1 MSKHYAPRRG
11 RVLIVDDQTD
21 ILEGMKALLE
31 IEGMDVITHD
41 SMITLP
47 LILRDANPDVILLDV
62 GLPALSG
69 SALFKLG
76 RQRLLRTDASVIL
89 FSGRSARELENLAEE
104 FGADGFVTKSQDPM
118 EIVARVQ
125 TWIGQR
131 RAQRAAQENGGS
143 NVATRTASPAAR

>member
-1 MSKHYAPRRG
+1 MNAQPKQRG

-47 LILRDANPDVILLDV
+47 LVLREADPDVILLDI

-76 RQRLLRTDASVIL
+76 RKRLLRTDASVIL
-89 FSGRSARELENLAEE
+89 FSGRSAGELETLAGE

-118 EIVARVQ
+118 EIVARIQ
-125 TWIGQR
+125 TWIGQH
-131 RAQRAAQENGGS
+131 RAQRASQVNGGS
-143 NVATRTASPAAR
+143 HVATRTASPAAR

>member
-1 MSKHYAPRRG
+1 MNAQPIRRG
-11 RVLIVDDQTD
+11 RVLIVDDETD

-31 IEGMDVITHD
+31 IEGIDVITHD

-47 LILRDANPDVILLDV
+47 LILRDADPDVILLDI

-69 SALFKLG
+69 SALLNLG
-76 RQRLLRTDASVIL
+76 RKRLLRTDATVIL
-89 FSGRSARELENLAEE
+89 FSGRSARELDGLAHK

-131 RAQRAAQENGGS
+131 RAQRAAEGKGVS
-143 NVATRTASPAAR
+143 NVSTSTASPAAR

>member
-1 MSKHYAPRRG
+1 MNAQPIRRG
-11 RVLIVDDQTD
+11 RVLIVDDETD

-31 IEGMDVITHD
+31 IEGIDVITHD

-47 LILRDANPDVILLDV
+47 LILRDADPDVILLDI

-69 SALFKLG
+69 SALFKFG
-76 RQRLLRTDASVIL
+76 CKRLLRTDAPVIL
-89 FSGRSARELENLAEE
+89 FSGRSARELETLSEA
-104 FGADGFVTKSQDPM
+104 FGADGFVTKSQDPLEM
-118 EIVARVQ
+118 VASIQ

-131 RAQRAAQENGGS
+131 RAQRAAQGKGVS